1 MGFLFLNKHMAN
13 PQKENG
19 FTPIANELLEQ
30 IIASGLNGNEM
41 AVTFFIIRKT
51 YGFQKKQDEIL
62 EAHNKCLTVTKTKIA
77 SAETDIRW
85 LKNYQKLLF
94 SVILGLGGSI
104 GGLIILW
111 HLNR

>member
-1 MGFLFLNKHMAN
+1 MDKSEYIEVLETVKV
-13 PQKENG
+13 E
-19 FTPIANELLEQ
+19 IANTLKPFVD
-30 IIASGLNGNEM
+30 I
-41 AVTFFIIRKT
+41 
-51 YGFQKKQDEIL
+51 QKKQDKIL

-104 GGLIILW
+104 GGLIIL
-111 HLNR
+111 

>member
-1 MGFLFLNKHMAN
+1 MDKSEYIEVLETVKV
-13 PQKENG
+13 E
-19 FTPIANELLEQ
+19 IANALKPFVD
-30 IIASGLNGNEM
+30 I
-41 AVTFFIIRKT
+41 
-51 YGFQKKQDEIL
+51 QKKQDEIL

-104 GGLIILW
+104 GGLIIL
-111 HLNR
+111 